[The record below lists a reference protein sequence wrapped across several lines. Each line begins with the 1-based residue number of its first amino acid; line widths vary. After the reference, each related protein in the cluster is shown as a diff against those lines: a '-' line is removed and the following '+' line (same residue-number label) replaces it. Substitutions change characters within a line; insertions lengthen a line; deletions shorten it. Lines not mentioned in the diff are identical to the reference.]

1 MADIQW
7 EDVWR
12 RLDWDRQERR
22 YADQILTQRT
32 AKYAHPVEEGAPL
45 DQATLSA
52 LVFIRAGERYA
63 LPVAHVLRGAAP
75 VHVTPL
81 PGVPPY
87 YRGVIS
93 LRGRILSVLDLP
105 RLWGLPVDRDPP
117 TLRLIVIQAARLML
131 ALLAD
136 DILEIV
142 QIPLS
147 AIVPPLAAGI
157 GLAHVQGLNPD
168 GTIIVDVASLAADP
182 RLNVH
187 DEL

>member
-1 MADIQW
+1 MAHIQW
-7 EDVWR
+7 EEVWR
-12 RLDWDRQERR
+12 SLDWERQQRR
-22 YADQILTQRT
+22 YADQILAQRT
-32 AKYAHPVEEGAPL
+32 AKYARPVEESTSP

-52 LVFIRAGERYA
+52 LVFLRAGERYA
-63 LPVAHVLRGAAP
+63 LPVAHVLRGDTPARI
-75 VHVTPL
+75 TPL
-81 PGVPPY
+81 PGVPPC
-87 YRGVIS
+87 YRGVIN

-117 TLRLIVIQAARLML
+117 APRLIVIQAARLTL

-136 DILEIV
+136 DILEIA

-157 GLAHVQGLNPD
+157 GLAHVQGLSPD
-168 GTIIVDVASLAADP
+168 GTVILDVASLADDP
-182 RLNVH
+182 RLTVH